1 MMRFLFVGILCA
13 TPMFGSLRA
22 EEAAPDPKPTPSRI
36 VHVTVYR
43 NNALVTREVDIPEG
57 IGTQELYVNPLPP
70 QTMNN
75 SLYSEGVDGIRVLT
89 TRFRTRA
96 IKEDAREEVR
106 KIEAQLKSLAAD
118 AQKLEA
124 DAKTIE
130 ANQQLIAKLEGF
142 TAVVTASATE
152 KAHLNSEATI
162 ALAKYL
168 MTTRNDLSKDLV
180 LVHQHQQSNKEQSEF
195 ATRQLRELA
204 GHAVKTERDAVIV
217 VDKKNAAAGKIR
229 FNYLVD
235 SAHWHPQY
243 KLHGTSKDK
252 EPVQLEYLAAIVQ
265 QTGEDW
271 RNVDLVLSTAQP
283 MLNAAPPDLKTLE
296 FTLVHRVPTPPQ
308 MPGQAAN
315 PYAAYSANP
324 VGNVNEQAKLLRGQA
339 QSEFNRKRAST
350 ANTLYNEAATLLQ
363 SADLLQPRDMLEAR
377 NGSKPGATAFD
388 EGPTIT
394 YHLAGKL
401 SVPSRQDEQV
411 MEVAR
416 LEMAPEYYYK
426 AVPVLTPH
434 VYRLAELTN
443 KTQYVLLPG
452 EATMYQGSDFVG
464 RMDLPLVAI
473 GEQFTVGFGV
483 DPQLQVHR
491 ELLDKS
497 RTTQGGNQVL
507 KYEYRI
513 LISSYK
519 TAAVKLQLWDR
530 LPRAENE
537 TAGVNLVKATPAIS
551 TDPLYLREQR
561 PGNLLRW
568 DLTIEPNHNGEKA
581 VAVSY
586 EFKLELDK
594 QLVIGNLLSK

>member
-1 MMRFLFVGILCA
+1 
-13 TPMFGSLRA
+13 
-22 EEAAPDPKPTPSRI
+22 
-36 VHVTVYR
+36 
-43 NNALVTREVDIPEG
+43 
-57 IGTQELYVNPLPP
+57 
-70 QTMNN
+70 
-75 SLYSEGVDGIRVLT
+75 
-89 TRFRTRA
+89 
-96 IKEDAREEVR
+96 
-106 KIEAQLKSLAAD
+106 
-118 AQKLEA
+118 
-124 DAKTIE
+124 
-130 ANQQLIAKLEGF
+130 
-142 TAVVTASATE
+142 
-152 KAHLNSEATI
+152 
-162 ALAKYL
+162 
-168 MTTRNDLSKDLV
+168 
-180 LVHQHQQSNKEQSEF
+180 
-195 ATRQLRELA
+195 
-204 GHAVKTERDAVIV
+204 
-217 VDKKNAAAGKIR
+217 
-229 FNYLVD
+229 
-235 SAHWHPQY
+235 
-243 KLHGTSKDK
+243 
-252 EPVQLEYLAAIVQ
+252 
-265 QTGEDW
+265 
-271 RNVDLVLSTAQP
+271 

-296 FTLVHRVPTPPQ
+296 FTLVPRITVPRQ
-308 MPGQAAN
+308 AAGQAAN
-315 PYAAYSANP
+315 PAAAYSANP
-324 VGNVNEQAKLLRGQA
+324 VGNIDERAKSLRGQA
-339 QSEFNRKRAST
+339 QAEFNRKQDFT
-350 ANTLYNEAATLLQ
+350 ANTLYNEAATLEQ
-363 SADLLQPRDMLEAR
+363 SRDLLQPREDGHNPRLA
-377 NGSKPGATAFD
+377 GTAFD

-394 YHLAGKL
+394 YHLSGKL

-411 MEVAR
+411 MEVTR

-443 KTQYVLLPG
+443 KTKYVLLPG
-452 EATMYQGSDFVG
+452 EATMYQGADFVG

-568 DLTIEPNHNGEKA
+568 DLTIEPNRNGEKA

>member
-1 MMRFLFVGILCA
+1 MLRYLLAGIAGVASTL
-13 TPMFGSLRA
+13 GSLRA
-22 EEAAPDPKPTPSRI
+22 EETAPEPKPTPSRI

-43 NNALVTREVDIPEG
+43 NNALITREVDIPEG
-57 IGTQELYVNPLPP
+57 SGTLELFVNPLPP

-106 KIEAQLKSLAAD
+106 KLEMQIKSLAAE

-124 DAKTIE
+124 DAKTNE
-130 ANQQLIAKLEGF
+130 ANQQLVAKLESF
-142 TAVVTASATE
+142 TAAVTTSATE
-152 KAHLNSEATI
+152 KAHLNAEATI
-162 ALAKYL
+162 ALAKYM
-168 MTTRNDLSKDLV
+168 MTTRTELSKDLV
-180 LVHQHQQSNKEQSEF
+180 AIRQHQQTNKEQSDF
-195 ATRQLRELA
+195 AGRQLQELA
-204 GHAVKTERDAVIV
+204 GNAVKTERDAVIV
-217 VDKKNAAAGKIR
+217 VDKKNAGPGKIR
-229 FNYLVD
+229 LNYLVD

-243 KLHGTSKDK
+243 KLHGSTKDK
-252 EPVQLEYLAAIVQ
+252 DPVQLEYLAAIVQ

-296 FTLVHRVPTPPQ
+296 FTLVPRVPAPRQ
-308 MPGQAAN
+308 MPGQPAN
-315 PYAAYSANP
+315 PAAAYSANP
-324 VGNVNEQAKLLRGQA
+324 VGNIDERAKSLRGQA
-339 QSEFNRKRAST
+339 QVEFNRKQDFT
-350 ANTLYNEAATLLQ
+350 ANTLYNEAATLEQ
-363 SADLLQPRDMLEAR
+363 SRDLLQPREMLEAR
-377 NGSKPGATAFD
+377 NYSKPGANSSD
-388 EGPTIT
+388 DGPTIT

-411 MEVAR
+411 MEVTR
-416 LEMAPEYYYK
+416 LEMTPEYYYK

-452 EATMYQGSDFVG
+452 EATMYQGTDFVG
-464 RMDLPLVAI
+464 RMDVPLVAI

-497 RTTQGGNQVL
+497 RATQGGNQVL
-507 KYEYRI
+507 KYDYRI

-519 TAAVKLQLWDR
+519 TSAVKLQLWDR

-537 TAGVNLVKATPAIS
+537 TAGVSLVKTTPAIS
-551 TDPLYLREQR
+551 ADPLYLREQR

-568 DLTIEPNHNGEKA
+568 DLTIEPDHSGEKA

>member
-1 MMRFLFVGILCA
+1 MLRYLLIGVGSLA
-13 TPMFGSLRA
+13 LMLGTLRA
-22 EEAAPDPKPTPSRI
+22 EEAAPEPKPTASHI

-43 NNALVTREVDIPEG
+43 NNALITREVDIPEG
-57 IGTQELYVNPLPP
+57 IGTLELFVNPLPP
-70 QTMNN
+70 QTMNS
-75 SLYSEGVDGIRVLT
+75 SLYSEGADGIRILT

-106 KIEAQLKSLAAD
+106 KLEAQIKSLAVE
-118 AQKLEA
+118 AQKLDA

-130 ANQQLIAKLEGF
+130 ANQQLVAKLEGF

-162 ALAKYL
+162 SLAKYL
-168 MTTRNDLSKDLV
+168 MNTRTELSKELIAV
-180 LVHQHQQSNKEQSEF
+180 RQHIQSNKEQGEF
-195 ATRQLRELA
+195 AGRQLQELA

-217 VDKKNAAAGKIR
+217 VDKKNVGPGKVR
-229 FNYLVD
+229 LNYLVD

-243 KLHGTSKDK
+243 KLHGSSKDK
-252 EPVQLEYLAAIVQ
+252 EPVQIEYLAAIVQ

-296 FTLVHRVPTPPQ
+296 FTLVPRVASPRQ
-308 MPGQAAN
+308 MAGQAPN
-315 PYAAYSANP
+315 PAAAYSANP
-324 VGNVNEQAKLLRGQA
+324 IGDIDEQAKSLRGQA
-339 QSEFNRKRAST
+339 QVEFNRKQGFT
-350 ANTLYNEAATLLQ
+350 ANTLYNQAATLEQ
-363 SADLLQPRDMLEAR
+363 SRDLLQPREMLESR
-377 NGSKPGATAFD
+377 NAYRPFAAFN

-394 YHLAGKL
+394 YHLNGKL
-401 SVPSRQDEQV
+401 SMPSRQDEQV
-411 MEVAR
+411 MEVTR
-416 LEMAPEYYYK
+416 LEMTPDYYYK

-491 ELLDKS
+491 ELLDKA

-507 KYEYRI
+507 TYDYRI
-513 LISSYK
+513 LISSFK
-519 TAAVKLQLWDR
+519 TTAVKLQLWDR

-537 TAGVNLVKATPAIS
+537 TAGVNLVKTTPPIS
-551 TDPLYLREQR
+551 TDPIYLREQR

-568 DLTIEPNHNGEKA
+568 DLTIDPNRNGEKA
-581 VAVSY
+581 VAISY

-594 QLVIGNLLSK
+594 LLVIGNLLSK